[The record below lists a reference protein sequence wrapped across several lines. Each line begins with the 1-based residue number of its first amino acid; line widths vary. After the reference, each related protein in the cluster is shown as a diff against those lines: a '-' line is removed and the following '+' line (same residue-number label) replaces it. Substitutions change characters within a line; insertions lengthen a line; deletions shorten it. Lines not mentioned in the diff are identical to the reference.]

1 MNCDGFNS
9 ASGQT
14 KIALKVPTGE
24 EMERI
29 RRLACQEGL
38 VNYQV
43 VDAGRTQVAPGS
55 KTVLAIG
62 PAPIKTIDEI
72 TGHLKLL

>member
-1 MNCDGFNS
+1 
-9 ASGQT
+9 
-14 KIALKVPTGE
+14 
-24 EMERI
+24 MERI
-29 RRLACQEGL
+29 RQLACQAGI

-43 VDAGRTQVAPGS
+43 MDAGRTQVAPGS

-62 PAPIKTIDEI
+62 PAPVKTIDEI